1 MRLFRSL
8 SLALA
13 VLLPLA
19 LLCDLQAD
27 FYYDWHNHQWY
38 VGYFGEYFRQ
48 HFRMPEVLNAAPAVG
63 LLQPV
68 FYGYLLY
75 PCLGLLAAIMGAS
88 AAIRVGALLAVALEF
103 YAVYAAAQRTLRHKS
118 FSWVVAASVIW
129 SVYSLTNLYNRAA
142 LPEFFATAFLTT
154 AIAFGVA
161 AGTEEVAKR
170 RGLFAWLA
178 GTCGI
183 LAIGTHPPT
192 ALVGGGFALLL
203 LVISVVVPGARRSR
217 FSPMGVILLVAV
229 LGGLVLAPWIYAN
242 LSMRDGLGILTQ
254 GAEGLKLLPGRC
266 DSLLGRFAPFPF
278 DRLSNMNGT
287 LNVST
292 PYVEAPV
299 NFALLM
305 FAVWNLVLLRRTKS
319 RAPSAGAP
327 APGRAAWWFAG
338 AGFGWFT
345 LTVMLSLSRP
355 VAEAFWFLTPY
366 VQAGTRFVSHANLGL
381 LVAVF
386 ATGAIVAARGGF
398 ARFRPE
404 TNVVV
409 AIGLTIALLNVGIKL
424 THAAAVLE
432 RPSAVQYTWTG
443 DRAALVTAGRADA
456 GADYAAVKAW
466 PPLPPAAA
474 KLARPVVFPVGEKGA
489 AFGIVRGLRLDLP
502 ERSWVITN
510 AVAFPW
516 SHVTVDGSEV
526 PADRLAVDG
535 WRVAVNLPAGEHEL
549 KWEWR
554 PDPVWS
560 WLHAASHGALLL
572 VLGVAV
578 GWGCAEAWRG
588 VRGGPAADVPSS
600 PAQGPP

>member
-8 SLALA
+8 SFAAA

-19 LLCDLQAD
+19 LLCDPQAN

-38 VGYFGEYFRQ
+38 AGYFGEYFRQ

-63 LLQPV
+63 MLQPV

-75 PCLGLLAAIMGAS
+75 PCLGLLASIMGAS

-103 YAVYAAAQRTLRHKS
+103 YAVYAAAQRTLKHKPL
-118 FSWVVAASVIW
+118 SWVVAASVIW

-142 LPEFFATAFLTT
+142 LPEFFATAFLTA
-154 AIAFGVA
+154 AIAFGAA
-161 AGTEEVAKR
+161 AGTEEVAQR

-183 LAIGTHPPT
+183 LAAGTHPPT
-192 ALVGGGFALLL
+192 ALVGGGFVLLL
-203 LVISVVVPGARRSR
+203 LAVSVVVPGTRRSR
-217 FSPMGVILLVAV
+217 FRPMSAILLVTL
-229 LGGLVLAPWIYAN
+229 LGGVVLAPWVFAN
-242 LSMRDGLGILTQ
+242 LSMRGELGILTQ
-254 GAEGLKLLPGRC
+254 GAESLKLLPSRC

-287 LNVST
+287 FNVST

-299 NFALLM
+299 NFALLI
-305 FAVWNLVLLRRTKS
+305 FAVWNLVLLRRIKS
-319 RAPSAGAP
+319 QVPSVGAP
-327 APGRAAWWFAG
+327 VPGRAAWWFAG
-338 AGFGWFT
+338 AGFGWFA
-345 LTVMLSLSRP
+345 LTVLLSLSRP
-355 VAEAFWFLTPY
+355 VADAFWFLAPY

-381 LVAVF
+381 LVVVF
-386 ATGAIVAARGGF
+386 ATGAVVAARGGF
-398 ARFRPE
+398 VRFRPE

-424 THAAAVLE
+424 THGAAVLE
-432 RPSAVQYTWTG
+432 RPSAVQYSWTG
-443 DRAALVTAGRADA
+443 DRAALITAGRADA

-466 PPLPPAAA
+466 PPLPPSSA
-474 KLARPVVFPVGEKGA
+474 KLAHSVVFPVGEKGA
-489 AFGIVRGLRLDLP
+489 AFGLVRGLRVDLT
-502 ERSWVITN
+502 EQSWVITN

-516 SHVTVDGSEV
+516 SHVTVDGNEV
-526 PADRLAVDG
+526 PTGRLAVDS

-554 PDPVWS
+554 PDPVWA
-560 WLHAASHGALLL
+560 WLHTASHCALL
-572 VLGVAV
+572 VALGITVA
-578 GWGCAEAWRG
+578 WSLADAWRCL
-588 VRGGPAADVPSS
+588 RGGPAAEVR
-600 PAQGPP
+600 